1 MLNCPDTGFLAAR
14 WAGKSSESELPVK
27 QEACSYNKTFQ
38 TPRSGA
44 DVFHGSK
51 NTTERGQQ
59 WCFPLRGLGLGHSR
73 GSFWQ
78 EMKAD
83 TEVYPF
89 LVTQGIGSSKCWPCP
104 RQGFPT
110 QSTQDTPAQALHP
123 SVYPSFATSPTC
135 PFPTGVG
142 RQEVPAGLLLWAKQ
156 SGVGQFHLMN
166 CQLIIFT
173 DLGSEK

>member
-59 WCFPLRGLGLGHSR
+59 WCFPLTGLGLGHSR

-78 EMKAD
+78 EMETD

-104 RQGFPT
+104 RQGLPT
-110 QSTQDTPAQALHP
+110 QSTHPGHPCPGPAPL
-123 SVYPSFATSPTC
+123 SVPQLCHLTNMPL
-135 PFPTGVG
+135 PNRG
-142 RQEVPAGLLLWAKQ
+142 RQAGGACRSPAMGKTVWSWAVSLNELPINK
-156 SGVGQFHLMN
+156 
-166 CQLIIFT
+166 IY
-173 DLGSEK
+173 